1 MNRFYRLAVVTAV
14 AVYLQVV
21 LGSVVRITGSGLGCP
36 DWPLCHGQ
44 VIPVF
49 EYHTM
54 IEYAHRLVGTAA
66 GLLMIATA
74 VYAVVLYRR
83 RALAAFPRGLMR
95 AAIGAVLLIV
105 VQGIVG
111 GITVL
116 MKNSPFT
123 VALHLGNAE
132 LVLGASLLVA
142 LWALRAGQPTRA
154 GQKRGT
160 VVIVAAA
167 VGAYVIVVT
176 GALVVGTGASAA
188 CAGWPLCGS
197 PGGSRLA
204 DVHML
209 HRVVVAVG
217 TVAIMAGALAAF
229 RRWRGT
235 GLAVVAPLTMTALV
249 AEAAVGAVQVLTG
262 LPPVLRSLHVALGSL
277 VWGGAALMA
286 AGAWLEREHA
296 EHAAVSPS
304 SRLAGAKVG
313 S

>member
-1 MNRFYRLAVVTAV
+1 MNGFRRLAVVTAV

-44 VIPVF
+44 VIPAF

-83 RALAAFPRGLMR
+83 RALAAFPRGLML

-123 VALHLGNAE
+123 VAIHLGNAE
-132 LVLGASLLVA
+132 LVLGGALLVA
-142 LWALRAGQPTRA
+142 LWASRAGQPTR
-154 GQKRGT
+154 GEQRRGT

-188 CAGWPLCGS
+188 CTGWPLCGS
-197 PGGSRLA
+197 PGGTRLA
-204 DVHML
+204 DIHML
-209 HRVVVAVG
+209 HRLVVGGG
-217 TVAIMAGALAAF
+217 TLAIAGGVLAAS

-235 GLAVVAPLTMTALV
+235 GLAVVAPFTFAALV
-249 AEAAVGAVQVLTG
+249 AEAAVGGLQVLAG
-262 LPPVLRSLHVALGSL
+262 LPPVLRSLHVALASL

-286 AGAWLEREHA
+286 AGAWLERERP
-296 EHAAVSPS
+296 EPAAVSAS
-304 SRLAGAKVG
+304 SRLAGAKAG